1 MLGMG
6 FPELL
11 LIFLIIF
18 ILFGANKLPELGAG
32 LGQGIR
38 NFTKAM
44 KGEEDEKDAKDNK
57 KNAAESN
64 TNKPS

>member
-1 MLGMG
+1 MFGMG

-11 LIFLIIF
+11 LIFLIVF
-18 ILFGANKLPELGAG
+18 IMFGANKLPELGAG

-44 KGEEDEKDAKDNK
+44 KGEDEKDNKDNNK
-57 KNAAESN
+57 DVAESN
-64 TNKPS
+64 THKSA